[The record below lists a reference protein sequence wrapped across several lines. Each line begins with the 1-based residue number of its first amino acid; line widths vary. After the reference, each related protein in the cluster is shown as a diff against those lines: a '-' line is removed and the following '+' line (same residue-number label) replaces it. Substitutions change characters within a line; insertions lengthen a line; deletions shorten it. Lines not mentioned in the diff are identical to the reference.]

1 MRAFQASV
9 TKRGDRMQR
18 LIVSILSLA
27 LTFASFIARASGDAR
42 TTELLAQARAALGGE
57 PRLAKVQ
64 GLSAAG
70 TFQRQA
76 GERQLQGELTV
87 DVQLPDKMV
96 RTESMNTVGGATLVM
111 QTQQVQRGAVH
122 GAQPG
127 SEQPAPQL
135 PFDAP
140 QIVDITMFL
149 DDYRSVDGVLLPH
162 HLSRSIDGRP
172 NEEWTFKT
180 IKLNPAFRAD
190 TFSGNRAG
198 GPGWAGQAGRA
209 GSSSFFFVSSC
220 LRGS

>member
-1 MRAFQASV
+1 
-9 TKRGDRMQR
+9 MQR

-96 RTESMNTVGGATLVM
+96 RTESMNPIGDATIVVLQGVFARRPSRLHVRVEFSGGDVSGVKVGGTS
-111 QTQQVQRGAVH
+111 AVV
-122 GAQPG
+122 GEGTASP
-127 SEQPAPQL
+127 
-135 PFDAP
+135 
-140 QIVDITMFL
+140 
-149 DDYRSVDGVLLPH
+149 
-162 HLSRSIDGRP
+162 
-172 NEEWTFKT
+172 
-180 IKLNPAFRAD
+180 
-190 TFSGNRAG
+190 
-198 GPGWAGQAGRA
+198 
-209 GSSSFFFVSSC
+209 
-220 LRGS
+220 